1 MSDDEDVE
9 STSEDHTIRFRSL
22 LKVPGAECVVL
33 PGDVVECRVGE
44 ACSKVDVA
52 RVAALIESGVYHSVQ
67 VKLDTGVVLAR
78 ISPPPPPPEPAPSR
92 KRKREEETREV
103 EILVDGLQAFPTR
116 ARERV
121 RRIAHDLMRLDPWG
135 SPTVRATRSHDAAA
149 RGDAANPSFENH
161 ELTAHGTHSVQHKA
175 LEAMIHRHSYIT
187 RADYHFAR
195 AAVVLR
201 LQVPA

>member
-9 STSEDHTIRFRSL
+9 STSEDHAIRFRGL

-52 RVAALIESGVYHSVQ
+52 RVAALVESGVYHGVQ

-78 ISPPPPPPEPAPSR
+78 TSPPMPAAPAPSR

-116 ARERV
+116 ARDRV
-121 RRIAHDLMRLDPWG
+121 RRIAQDLMRLDPWG
-135 SPTVRATRSHDAAA
+135 SPTVRATRSADAAA
-149 RGDAANPSFENH
+149 GGDAASHSFECH
-161 ELTAHGTHSVQHKA
+161 ELTAHGTHSVQHEA